1 LTAWKALGGEL
12 ALPDYLV
19 RLAEA
24 YGKGGR
30 THEGLRVLGEA
41 QALVRKNAERRFE
54 AELFRV
60 KGELLLQQA
69 RERASGQIAPAET
82 SMMVEIEGEGGTQ
95 VLPLQAAAELCLR
108 QAIHVA
114 RQQQAKCL
122 ELRAVMSLS
131 RLLQAQG
138 KRAEAYQLLAESYA
152 WFTEGF
158 ETPELQA
165 AKALLA
171 TFAHAKPQASGS

>member
-1 LTAWKALGGEL
+1 
-12 ALPDYLV
+12 
-19 RLAEA
+19 
-24 YGKGGR
+24 
-30 THEGLRVLGEA
+30 
-41 QALVRKNAERRFE
+41 
-54 AELFRV
+54 
-60 KGELLLQQA
+60 
-69 RERASGQIAPAET
+69 
-82 SMMVEIEGEGGTQ
+82 M
-95 VLPLQAAAELCLR
+95 
-108 QAIHVA
+108 A

-165 AKALLA
+165 AKALLETFCSCEA
-171 TFAHAKPQASGS
+171 TGLWVVKEREPCSAQEWSIRERLAMSHAAPDAQLANAPRHVCIPKLLADHAERIPRRWPFSPPGVHRSPMDVYISMLAT